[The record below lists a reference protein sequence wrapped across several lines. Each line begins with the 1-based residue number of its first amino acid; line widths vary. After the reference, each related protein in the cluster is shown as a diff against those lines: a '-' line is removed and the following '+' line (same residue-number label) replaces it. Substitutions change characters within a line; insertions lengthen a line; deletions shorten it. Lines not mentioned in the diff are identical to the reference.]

1 MIWTSQGEDLHD
13 VKSLLH
19 VFRPG
24 LKVKFNVMTIQ
35 VFSDWGKEIIP
46 NSQLEKSMAEVAVV
60 NALIVRK
67 GYP

>member
-1 MIWTSQGEDLHD
+1 MNN
-13 VKSLLH
+13 K
-19 VFRPG
+19 
-24 LKVKFNVMTIQ
+24 

-67 GYP
+67 GYLIHDLKNALTVKPWSEIKLASILLYGFN

>member
-1 MIWTSQGEDLHD
+1 MNN
-13 VKSLLH
+13 K
-19 VFRPG
+19 
-24 LKVKFNVMTIQ
+24 

-67 GYP
+67 GYLIHDLKNALTSNHGPR